1 MRYRAK
7 SATLTE
13 RTKSPLGRIIVLTGA
28 RQTGKTTL
36 VKHLFPDYPYLSI
49 EDPVMRVQ
57 YTNLTAAQWNLIY
70 PYAILD
76 EIQKE
81 PRLIE
86 SIKAVYDQFEAPSYL
101 LLGSSQIML
110 LNKVKESL
118 AGRCVIEELFPLTLP
133 ELQTKDFKDV
143 PPLSPFQR
151 LLNTRELPEL
161 MPSLPLHP
169 RQSNIMAAFTHYLQF
184 GGYPAL
190 VSELLNDSDR
200 RDWLQNYQRTYL
212 ERDVRDLA
220 EFRNLEPFI
229 RIQKS
234 AAHLTGQLLNYS
246 SLARDA
252 GVKCQT
258 AQRFIYYLEL
268 SYQAILLPPWHRNSL
283 KRLSKSAKIHFLDPG
298 VQRSITGN
306 LQGELSGHEFESALV
321 AEMYKQS
328 KNLGFSGAFYHL
340 RTLDGREVDVLIETP
355 DGYFGIEIKN
365 TRHIH
370 PTDGKNLI
378 GLDSIL
384 DKPVLQQIILSQD
397 PQVKTVGNGITAIP
411 AALFLG

>member
-1 MRYRAK
+1 M
-7 SATLTE
+7 
-13 RTKSPLGRIIVLTGA
+13 LTGA

-36 VKHLFPDYPYLSI
+36 VKQLFPDYPYLSI
-49 EDPVMRVQ
+49 EDPVMRSQ
-57 YTNLTAAQWNLIY
+57 YTNLTAAQWEQLY

-86 SIKAVYDQFEAPSYL
+86 SIKAVYDQFEAPRYL

-133 ELQTKDFKDV
+133 ELQTKGFDDA
-143 PPLSPFQR
+143 PPLSAFQE
-151 LLNTRELPEL
+151 LLKNRELPEFI
-161 MPSLPLHP
+161 PALPMHP
-169 RQSNIMAAFTHYLQF
+169 RHSKIMAAFSHYLRF

-190 VSELLNDSDR
+190 VSEQLSDAER

-252 GVKCQT
+252 GVKGQT

-283 KRLSKSAKIHFLDPG
+283 KRLSKSPKVHFLDPG
-298 VQRSITGN
+298 IQRSVTGN

-321 AEMYKQS
+321 AEIYKQS
-328 KNLGFSGAFYHL
+328 KNTGFSGAFYHL
-340 RTLDGREVDVLIETP
+340 RTLDGREVDVLIETA
-355 DGYFGIEIKN
+355 DGYYAIEIKN
-365 TRHIH
+365 TRHVH
-370 PTDGKNLI
+370 PTDGRNLN
-378 GLDSIL
+378 GLDDLL
-384 DKPVLQQIILSQD
+384 DKQVLQKIVLSKD
-397 PQVKTVGNGITAIP
+397 PQVKNLGKGIIAIP

>member
-7 SATLTE
+7 SATLSE
-13 RTKSPLGRIIVLTGA
+13 RSKSSLGRIIVLTGA

-36 VKHLFPDYPYLSI
+36 VKHMFPDYPHLSI
-49 EDPVMRVQ
+49 EDPVMRSQ
-57 YTNLTAAQWNLIY
+57 YTNLTAAQWKQIY

-86 SIKAVYDQFEAPSYL
+86 SIKSVYDQFEAPRYL

-133 ELQTKDFKDV
+133 ELQTKDVEDV
-143 PPLSPFQR
+143 APLSAFQQ
-151 LLNTRELPEL
+151 LLNTQELPEL
-161 MPSLPLHP
+161 MPALPLHL
-169 RQSNIMAAFTHYLQF
+169 QHSKIMAAFTHYLQF

-190 VSELLNDSDR
+190 VSDRLNDAER

-252 GVKCQT
+252 GVKGQT
-258 AQRFIYYLEL
+258 AQRFIYYLEM
-268 SYQAILLPPWHRNSL
+268 SYQAILLPPWHRNAL
-283 KRLSKSAKIHFLDPG
+283 KRLSKSSKIHFLDPG

-306 LQGELSGHEFESALV
+306 LQGALSGHEFESALV

-328 KNLGFSGAFYHL
+328 KNIGFSGAFYHL
-340 RTLDGREVDVLIETP
+340 RTLDGREVDVLIENAE
-355 DGYFGIEIKN
+355 GYYAIEIKN

-370 PTDGKNLI
+370 PTDGRNLV
-378 GLDSIL
+378 GLDGIL
-384 DKPVLQQIILSQD
+384 DKPVLQQIVLSQD
-397 PQVKTVGNGITAIP
+397 PQVKNLGNGITAIP